1 MTVASKDG
9 VLTEFT
15 GGALNCAVGVDTG
28 GVDTEGVVTGG
39 VETVGVD
46 TEGVD
51 TVDVD
56 GSDWANAGAIAQ
68 NIAAAHNTT
77 DGAAANRK

>member
-28 GVDTEGVVTGG
+28 GVDTE
-39 VETVGVD
+39 GVD

>member
-1 MTVASKDG
+1 MTVTSKDG
-9 VLTEFT
+9 VLAEFT

-28 GVDTEGVVTGG
+28 GVD
-39 VETVGVD
+39 TVGVD

>member
-9 VLTEFT
+9 VLAEFT
-15 GGALNCAVGVDTG
+15 GGALNCAVGVDTV
-28 GVDTEGVVTGG
+28 GVDA
-39 VETVGVD
+39 VGVD

-51 TVDVD
+51 AGGVDTVDV
-56 GSDWANAGAIAQ
+56 GGALWADAGAIVQ

-77 DGAAANRK
+77 DGVATNRK